1 MGAFTC
7 NVPHPDSEE
16 CAKIEPLGGPRP
28 PQNPNRGC
36 PEGCWRAVQWSIHL
50 MVRMAESTQTN
61 SRVTRVSPL
70 TAATLLLL
78 VTMVVGTTP
87 VVMGLGGRSQ
97 ASLPAD
103 ERTESNRLVQ
113 TRTTQVLVLRRLRAQ
128 DDAEHKP
135 SAWTRPVV
143 GTPGELK
150 QMTDDRGWVVPAAVV
165 LRACVG
171 VERLNLPPPAQG

>member
-1 MGAFTC
+1 MCKDRDPAS
-7 NVPHPDSEE
+7 PHP
-16 CAKIEPLGGPRP
+16 A
-28 PQNPNRGC
+28 QNPNRGC
-36 PEGCWRAVQWSIHL
+36 SEGCWQAVQWSIHFV
-50 MVRMAESTQTN
+50 VRMPESTHTN
-61 SRVTRVSPL
+61 PRVTRVSPL

-113 TRTTQVLVLRRLRAQ
+113 TRTTQVLELRRLRAREES
-128 DDAEHKP
+128 EHKP
-135 SAWTRPVV
+135 SAWSRPVV
-143 GTPGELK
+143 GERDWK
-150 QMTDDRGWVVPAAVV
+150 QIRDDRGWVVPAAMV
-165 LRACVG
+165 LRAGVG